1 MEFHIIHFL
10 QVWGSQ
16 PVEFSNYCNTII
28 KNEVIYVSE
37 QEWLDIF
44 SENMSEL
51 MKEQG
56 YTQKEL
62 AYDSGLPEGSIS
74 YYLRGL
80 KIPTIKSA
88 LKLAHVFNISLDD
101 FIDFGSDID

>member
-1 MEFHIIHFL
+1 M
-10 QVWGSQ
+10 
-16 PVEFSNYCNTII
+16 
-28 KNEVIYVSE
+28 SE
-37 QEWLDIF
+37 REWLVIF
-44 SENMSEL
+44 SKNLSEL

-62 AYDSGLPEGSIS
+62 AFDSGLPESSIS

-80 KIPTIKSA
+80 KMPSIKSA
-88 LKLAHVFNISLDD
+88 LKLAHVLNVSLDD